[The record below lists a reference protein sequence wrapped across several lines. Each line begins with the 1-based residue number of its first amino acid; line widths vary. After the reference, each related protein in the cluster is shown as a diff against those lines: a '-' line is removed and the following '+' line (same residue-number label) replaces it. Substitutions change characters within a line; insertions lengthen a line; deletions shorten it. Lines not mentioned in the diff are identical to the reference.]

1 VVELPDGSVIARPIH
16 VQPPAYPPEAYEN
29 GIEGWV
35 RVEGTIGPDGRIVDA
50 AVVDSSPPEIF
61 DEAALSAFRAWRY
74 CPPSDRSGQPE
85 RIEHQLRFQM
95 GPAGSSGPS

>member
-16 VQPPAYPPEAYEN
+16 VQPPAYPAEAYEN

-35 RVEGTIGPDGRIVDA
+35 RVEGTIGADGQIVDA
-50 AVVDSSPPEIF
+50 AVVDSSPREIF

-74 CPPSDRSGQPE
+74 CRPSDDSGQPI

-95 GPAGSSGPS
+95 GSSGSSGPS